1 MADTGDRLHFP
12 LLRGS
17 VVVDKVVPK
26 VYAVLVSRSLQS
38 GWLVVH
44 TEKVCVDQKGG
55 TLWIWCKRND
65 RLCVLW
71 GIQESFMEVAHTVLE
86 QGLEG

>member
-12 LLRGS
+12 PLRGS
-17 VVVDKVVPK
+17 VVIDKVVPK

-38 GWLVVH
+38 GWPVVH
-44 TEKVCVDQKGG
+44 TEKVRVDQKGS
-55 TLWIWCKRND
+55 TVWMWCKRND

-71 GIQESFMEVAHTVLE
+71 HTQGSFIDVAHTMLE
-86 QGLEG
+86 WGLEG